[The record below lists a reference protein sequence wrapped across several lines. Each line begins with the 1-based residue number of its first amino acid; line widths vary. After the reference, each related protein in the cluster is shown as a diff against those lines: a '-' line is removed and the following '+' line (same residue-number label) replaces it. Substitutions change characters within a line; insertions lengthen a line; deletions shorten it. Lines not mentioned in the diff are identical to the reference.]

1 MKLKNNKKALVAL
14 FSALGITAIS
24 IAASL
29 GVLLQKNTNNTQKN
43 KNIHLREKYKKSL
56 EANLTVDSNEDKIKN
71 FKNKI
76 LEQYPYLETEKEYI
90 ELNSNIKLTLENY
103 QNILNAN
110 FNSTNLEVNKPLESS
125 IMSRL
130 NWFES
135 IITQSNINFNNFD
148 SNITLNS
155 SNILSNIDQV
165 KENEFNLFKKDLE
178 TSLNKFENEKIQKI
192 KNKILELYKFQN
204 IPDQYLELNKKIL
217 LFIKNLNNFLNI
229 KSTEALSGVE
239 VVFDQNE
246 LFQELLEK
254 LNKILE
260 PNYFNYSELSDE
272 TNEKITKLASLLSI
286 RNKIISDNN
295 DKMKKYLNNLSA
307 YQFNQQ
313 ITKDIYLNEKTLAY
327 NNLEFKSSLIE
338 KLYQLDKNTS
348 IIDSILNNYSIQDKN
363 TWLNNYQTTKEELKR
378 TINLETILN
387 FKNNLKNEIKSF
399 SYQSNEENF
408 EVNKTELL
416 DKIENDQKL
425 ETDIKEKLKEEVK
438 NSLTNLELSYI
449 KNIFN
454 NEQNDLD
461 KSKAELNIL
470 INSILI
476 NNNLKEDLNIL
487 TSQLDNSDK
496 FIDFFNKFKEL
507 KLFIDKLKLKI
518 DEYYSKIIDKSL
530 NGNSEYNF
538 YILLNKNRKI
548 FNNNLIQYF
557 DLSNIQ
563 NNINVIKSFYEELEQ
578 LSSLPNENKTAS
590 QYLKENSEEK
600 FNIENY
606 LGETKYNLEEIKNA
620 ASFNFDN
627 AKIFFDH
634 SDTEQFNYTIKN
646 IELEGENLDT
656 LTLTVE
662 VKIKGVSN
670 FAYTFKKSKKYNHGG
685 MEELNNLSYD
695 NLDQLFNINYEL
707 LNSYTT
713 EEIEQLN
720 EKQKQELLEPK
731 FANLGKYFKYDVSNI
746 FITSKLNSF
755 INIKFNNQTIKS
767 ILLSSINNFNPRTIE
782 KESYW
787 DNINKEKILNIIN
800 SNDKRKFFINIS
812 LKDPKNRWN
821 HSDFLASEAIEKM
834 NEFYNMPS
842 FGKYEIYIDKIT
854 NVDNYNHRADLQLWY
869 KENGIPAPKPVQ
881 GLKNS
886 FTVDNFMFLNYEDIK
901 PKAEF
906 FAENDFISEEFNS
919 NQIDSNIKNLMDQI
933 NESVLGWNLG
943 SGTIERKGGN
953 TIKIDYRTLNPI
965 NFIEQKA
972 FNKLN
977 YFIGIKNKSEE
988 RATAGENKD
997 NVDFIGIEDKNKIY
1011 NSGVTNFS
1019 SDLQPLLRDYF
1030 YYFYDIKLVGI
1041 RGLSFKIGWIKKDNN
1056 LTRYSNNKTYNLINL
1071 VNDYEQA
1078 LYPEIMLNNIKL
1090 DDIQVNKQIL
1100 SEHDADYFISN
1111 KDELSKAIEL
1121 KGQDQNKRL
1130 TYRNFKLNVDK
1141 FKINDVQKYNSNEL
1155 YIKLQVDGFD
1165 PAHNTAKTFIGNSWY
1180 KITGFKQR
1188 EQTENSNI
1196 NFYSDF
1202 AQQKKNL
1209 ITIFNSE
1216 NKIIRQRVIEQYWK
1230 DTYWKYNKNEE
1241 NVYWY
1246 LDKKYLEK
1254 TILKDTTTKSTIKF
1268 IIHADV
1274 LLNDGSKAQRL
1285 TRTNS
1290 DNTYSI
1296 DFNQLKN
1303 ESVIIFDKSTSFGSG
1318 NNRKTVEYRVI
1329 FKWDE
1334 NKGIKVIIDSKDKNN
1349 KIFIGDPSLIK
1360 YSNGVNF
1367 DPNKAIGVL
1376 PTASEIT
1383 INYTSTLQEENFDIN
1398 SNKFDY
1404 NDVFYTD
1411 NNQPILF
1418 SNDTS
1423 FFENNKVYYPNQNV
1437 PYKFHEGY
1445 LMDADILNWN
1455 KQEHWDLARDTWMR
1469 SVQFVADDRPENWEH
1484 KNDLWGSTSIIGKVN
1499 NDKNDHKYYLISNR
1513 HVIGDNIK
1521 DFNNLANNEYYY
1533 NLNLAPK
1540 HRNNIINQYW
1550 GFNQSGS
1557 NDKIKAK
1564 TDIIWTGLD
1573 QKNENDPSKSGTV
1586 DLTIFIA
1593 DFNEQYLDAKRN
1605 GKMNI
1610 VYKLDYINNY
1620 IEPVKFNVDFEK
1632 GHITVPSNRN
1642 IALIGYPLSKISGI
1656 ISRRPS
1662 GSYTGRDDD
1671 QISIKSQSNYAPVY
1685 LGAGGSGTSMY
1696 LDNNT
1701 YFATW
1706 WGGNKGFDSYAY
1718 RYWTKQHNYIG
1729 SNLENQNPFDINN
1742 TNSFASQIIRANLK
1756 NPNEYSS
1763 PWFYNYNFAEEDKD
1777 E

>member
-1 MKLKNNKKALVAL
+1 MKNNKKALIAF
-14 FSALGITAIS
+14 FSALGITSIS
-24 IAASL
+24 VATTL
-29 GVLLQKNTNNTQKN
+29 GVLLQKKPNNTQKN
-43 KNIHLREKYKKSL
+43 KNIQLREKYKKIL
-56 EANLTVDSNEDKIKN
+56 ETNLTINSDKNKIIN

-76 LEQYPYLETEKEYI
+76 LEQYPYLESEKEYVQ
-90 ELNSNIKLTLENY
+90 LNSNIKSTLENY
-103 QNILNAN
+103 ENILNEN
-110 FNSTNLEVNKPLESS
+110 FNTTNLEINKPLESN
-125 IMSRL
+125 IMSSL

-148 SNITLNS
+148 SNLTLNS
-155 SNILSNIDQV
+155 SKTLSNIDQV
-165 KENEFNLFKKDLE
+165 KKNEFNLFKQDLE
-178 TSLNKFENEKIQKI
+178 TSLNRFEDKEIQKI

-204 IPDQYLELNKKIL
+204 IPNEYLKLNKKIL
-217 LFIKNLNNFLNI
+217 VFIKNLNNFLSINSI
-229 KSTEALSGVE
+229 EPLEGVK
-239 VVFDQNE
+239 VIFDQNE

-254 LNKILE
+254 LNKVID
-260 PNYFNYSELSDE
+260 PNDFNYSELNDE
-272 TNEKITKLASLLSI
+272 TNEKITKLASLLNI

-295 DKMKKYLNNLSA
+295 DKMTKYLNNLPI

-313 ITKDIYLNEKTLAY
+313 ITKDIYLNQKTLAY
-327 NNLEFKSSLIE
+327 NNIEYKNSLIE
-338 KLYQLDKNTS
+338 KLYELDKNAS
-348 IIDSILNNYSIQDKN
+348 IVDSILDNYSFEDKN
-363 TWLNNYQTTKEELKR
+363 TWLNNYQLIQKELKND
-378 TINLETILN
+378 INLETIFN
-387 FKNNLKNEIKSF
+387 FKNNLKSEIRNS
-399 SYQSNEENF
+399 SSQSNEKNF
-408 EVNKTELL
+408 EINKTELL
-416 DKIENDQKL
+416 DKIENDSKL
-425 ETDIKEKLKEEVK
+425 ETKIKEKLKEEIK
-438 NSLTNLELSYI
+438 DSLTNLELNYVRNIS
-449 KNIFN
+449 KN
-454 NEQNDLD
+454 EHNDLN
-461 KSKAELNIL
+461 KSKEELNIL
-470 INSILI
+470 INSALI
-476 NNNLKEDLNIL
+476 NNNLKNDLNII
-487 TSQLDNSDK
+487 TSQLNSSNK
-496 FIDFFNKFKEL
+496 FIDFFDKFKEL
-507 KLFIDKLKLKI
+507 KLLIDKLKLKI
-518 DEYYSKIIDKSL
+518 DEYYSKIMDKSL
-530 NGNSEYNF
+530 NGNAEYNF

-548 FNNNLIQYF
+548 YNNNLIQYF

-563 NNINVIKSFYEELEQ
+563 NNINIIKLFYEELEK
-578 LSSLPNENKTAS
+578 LNSLPNENKTAS
-590 QYLKENSEEK
+590 QYLKESAEQK

-606 LGETKYNLEEIKNA
+606 QGEAKYDLEEIKNA

-656 LTLTVE
+656 LVLTIE
-662 VKIKGVSN
+662 VKIKGIQN
-670 FAYTFKKSKKYNHGG
+670 FAYTFKKSKKYKYGG
-685 MEELNNLSYD
+685 IEELNNLSYD

-707 LNSYTT
+707 LNSYAR

-720 EKQKQELLEPK
+720 ENQKQELLEPK
-731 FANLGKYFKYDVSNI
+731 FVNLGKYFKYDVSNI

-755 INIKFNNQTIKS
+755 INIKFNNQIIKS
-767 ILLSSINNFNPRTIE
+767 ISLSSIHNFNPRTIE
-782 KESYW
+782 KQSYW
-787 DNINKEKILNIIN
+787 DNINKEKILDIIN
-800 SNDKRKFFINIS
+800 SNDKRKFFMNIS

-854 NVDNYNHRADLQLWY
+854 NVNNYNRKADLQLWY
-869 KENGIPAPKPVQ
+869 KENGIPAPKPVE

-901 PKAEF
+901 PKDEF
-906 FAENDFISEEFNS
+906 YTEKDFNSQEFNS
-919 NQIDSNIKNLMDQI
+919 NQIDSNIKNLMNQI
-933 NESVLGWNLG
+933 NESVFGWNLG
-943 SGTIERKGGN
+943 SGTIERKDG
-953 TIKIDYRTLNPI
+953 TTVKIDYRTLNPI

-977 YFIGIKNKSEE
+977 YFIGIKNKNQE
-988 RATAGENKD
+988 RAIAGENKD
-997 NVDFIGIEDKNKIY
+997 NLDFIGIEDKNKIY
-1011 NSGVTNFS
+1011 NSGVTTVS
-1019 SDLQPLLRDYF
+1019 TDLQPLLRDYF
-1030 YYFYDIKLVGI
+1030 YYFYDIKAVGL
-1041 RGLSFKIGWIKKDNN
+1041 RGLTFKLGWIKKDNN
-1056 LTRYSNNKTYNLINL
+1056 LVRYSNNKTYTLINL

-1090 DDIQVNKQIL
+1090 DDIIINKQML
-1100 SEHDADYFISN
+1100 SEHNVDYFLNN
-1111 KDELSKAIEL
+1111 KEEFSKAIDL
-1121 KGQDQNKRL
+1121 KGQDENKRL

-1141 FKINDVQKYNSNEL
+1141 FKINDIKKYNNNEV

-1165 PAHNTAKTFIGNSWY
+1165 PAHNVSKTFVGNSWY
-1180 KITGFKQR
+1180 KITGFKQT
-1188 EQTENSNI
+1188 EQSENSNI
-1196 NFYSDF
+1196 DFYSGF
-1202 AQQKKNL
+1202 NQEKRNL
-1209 ITIFNSE
+1209 ITIFNSNDE
-1216 NKIIRQRVIEQYWK
+1216 IIRQRVIEQYWK

-1254 TILKDTTTKSTIKF
+1254 TVLKETTTKSTIKF
-1268 IIHADV
+1268 TIHADI
-1274 LLNDGSKAQRL
+1274 LLNDSSKAQRL
-1285 TRTNS
+1285 TRTND
-1290 DNTYSI
+1290 DNTYLI

-1303 ESVIIFDKSTSFGSG
+1303 ESIIIFDKSTSFRSGS
-1318 NNRKTVEYRVI
+1318 NRTTVEYKVI

-1334 NKGIKVIIDSKDKNN
+1334 NGGIKVIIDSKDKNN

-1383 INYTSTLQEENFDIN
+1383 INYTSTSQEENFEIN

-1411 NNQPILF
+1411 NDQPILF

-1423 FFENNKVYYPNQNV
+1423 FLENNEVYYPNQNV

-1455 KQEHWDLARDTWMR
+1455 KQEHWELARDTWMR

-1513 HVIGDNIK
+1513 HVIGENIK
-1521 DFNNLANNEYYY
+1521 DFNKLANNEYYY

-1540 HRNNIINQYW
+1540 HRNNIINEYW
-1550 GFNQSGS
+1550 RFNQDGS

-1573 QKNENDPSKSGTV
+1573 QKNENDPSKSATV

-1620 IEPVKFNVDFEK
+1620 IEPVKFNIDFEK

-1718 RYWTKQHNYIG
+1718 RYWTRQHNYIG
-1729 SNLENQNPFDINN
+1729 SNLENQNPFDVNN
-1742 TNSFASQIIRANLK
+1742 TNSFASQIMRANLK